1 MSRLLLA
8 LCLALPAC
16 GGGSP
21 TGPALGGSAWAGTY
35 AVTDVSGGECVGEA
49 ARARVGAPPAFYLL
63 GITVQ
68 GQTLNVAA
76 VDTYDASPANYRGSV
91 SGSSVSLKSLDP
103 QPITPPVSTF
113 HCSDAVARD
122 VQFLSGTINAS
133 ITGMVMSGTTT
144 EIYTI
149 KVSGTQTSVG
159 NMTLAS
165 TFTATKQQE

>member
-1 MSRLLLA
+1 M
-8 LCLALPAC
+8 
-16 GGGSP
+16 
-21 TGPALGGSAWAGTY
+21 
-35 AVTDVSGGECVGEA
+35 
-49 ARARVGAPPAFYLL
+49 RARVGAPPAFYVL

-68 GQTLNVAA
+68 GRTLNVAA

-91 SGSSVSLKSLDP
+91 SGSSVSVKSMDP

-122 VQFLSGTINAS
+122 VQFSSGTINAT
-133 ITGMVMSGTTT
+133 ITGVVMSGTTT

-165 TFTATKQQE
+165 TFTATKQE